1 MSGKD
6 RVLYPIWLQRKLFKN
21 SALVYWWPWVNMI
34 ITVGAMHHRQARCI
48 HLDFPC
54 SFPPILGIILNLH
67 LKSWLSLPLKSKTGF
82 PGSVSGKEPVC
93 QCRRCKRE
101 IEVWSL
107 GGEDPLEEEMAT
119 HSSILAWRIQWKEEP
134 GRLQCTGSQRV
145 EYAWSDLA
153 HMHTHTFQNRS
164 FHLGCKSNHFSN

>member
-1 MSGKD
+1 MTMGKHD
-6 RVLYPIWLQRKLFKN
+6 HHTRCHASQTSKMHPFGFSLQLSPYFRHYL
-21 SALVYWWPWVNMI
+21 
-34 ITVGAMHHRQARCI
+34 
-48 HLDFPC
+48 
-54 SFPPILGIILNLH
+54 LNLH

-107 GGEDPLEEEMAT
+107 GGEDPQEEEMAT
-119 HSSILAWRIQWKEEP
+119 YSSILAWRIQWKEEP

-145 EYAWSDLA
+145 EHAWSDLA
-153 HMHTHTFQNRS
+153 HMHAHTFQNRS
-164 FHLGCKSNHFSN
+164 FHLGCKSNHFSNLSPPRAR